1 MINSSAWSRTLF
13 QKHDQP
19 LLRLLLFLFG
29 QSITVLY
36 IWETVFIFFSKI
48 LGISILPKEKKRRE
62 GKKSKIKG
70 EIDKGNNK
78 AVSAFSFPS
87 YYTTPSS
94 HIYYF
99 FSFMTCVILKRV
111 ATGGLMESDKEKE
124 RDTTTRF
131 QLKERFSCQLLLWK
145 QRNHWDR

>member
-1 MINSSAWSRTLF
+1 
-13 QKHDQP
+13 
-19 LLRLLLFLFG
+19 
-29 QSITVLY
+29 
-36 IWETVFIFFSKI
+36 VFISFSKI

-94 HIYYF
+94 KSS
-99 FSFMTCVILKRV
+99 SFLSVAICILFLLFYDMRNFKEGCDWWPDGKRQR
-111 ATGGLMESDKEKE
+111 ERE
-124 RDTTTRF
+124 RD
-131 QLKERFSCQLLLWK
+131 
-145 QRNHWDR
+145 NHTI